1 MPREPGFR
9 VARRL
14 PWRKS
19 GGPAD
24 ERTSARHDARVAG
37 PVRPARDRG
46 GRTRRQHGNSLGSGR
61 LGREPQ
67 AGRGPRG
74 PGSPRLPEPEGGTRQ
89 SRRTARARDPPV
101 PALRRRQA
109 GQEPRRRRRRRV
121 QGEERGDARVP
132 AGRDR
137 LPRHRPHPPRSAAR
151 GARDR
156 DHRVKKE
163 KTMRFGLLQ
172 EAETE
177 IGSTHYFRYRELVR
191 EVRRAEEMGFD
202 YWGTSEQHFVSP
214 LATVTAPEVL
224 YGAIAAQTHT
234 INIRHM
240 VTLLPFA
247 FNHPLRVAERMATLD
262 IVSNGRA
269 QLGCGRAN
277 HLWQL
282 DAFQIKA
289 TETRAQMLEAME
301 VIDKALR
308 LDEFEHEG
316 PLLKIPKRRLSPR
329 PVQHPRPPMYV
340 IATSTESHQI
350 AGERG
355 HGVISCDNWL
365 GWDHLREQAG
375 IYTSTLSKAKP
386 ASGII
391 NDSLGACAL
400 TGYCAETWEEAAKI
414 GGPIAFSF
422 LNGVLESL
430 YLPLS
435 KASKDYAYFGRI
447 ADELDELRPSG
458 RAK

>member
-1 MPREPGFR
+1 
-9 VARRL
+9 
-14 PWRKS
+14 
-19 GGPAD
+19 
-24 ERTSARHDARVAG
+24 
-37 PVRPARDRG
+37 
-46 GRTRRQHGNSLGSGR
+46 
-61 LGREPQ
+61 
-67 AGRGPRG
+67 
-74 PGSPRLPEPEGGTRQ
+74 
-89 SRRTARARDPPV
+89 
-101 PALRRRQA
+101 
-109 GQEPRRRRRRRV
+109 
-121 QGEERGDARVP
+121 
-132 AGRDR
+132 
-137 LPRHRPHPPRSAAR
+137 
-151 GARDR
+151 
-156 DHRVKKE
+156 KKE

-289 TETRAQMLEAME
+289 TETRAQMLESME

-340 IATSTESHQI
+340 IATSVESHQI

-355 HGVISCDNWL
+355 YGVISCDNWR
-365 GWDHLREQAG
+365 GWDHLEEQARV
-375 IYTSTLSKAKP
+375 YEKAIAATK
-386 ASGII
+386 AVIVNRSMG
-391 NDSLGACAL
+391 SCAL
-400 TGYCAETWEEAAKI
+400 TGYCAETMAEAKEVAA
-414 GGPIAFSF
+414 PIAFSF
-422 LNGVLESL
+422 LNDVLDYL
-430 YLPLS
+430 YLPLAR
-435 KASKDYAYFGRI
+435 ASADYHYFTKI
-447 ADELDELRPSG
+447 ATDLDAIRHQHHFE
-458 RAK
+458 

>member
-1 MPREPGFR
+1 
-9 VARRL
+9 
-14 PWRKS
+14 
-19 GGPAD
+19 
-24 ERTSARHDARVAG
+24 
-37 PVRPARDRG
+37 
-46 GRTRRQHGNSLGSGR
+46 
-61 LGREPQ
+61 
-67 AGRGPRG
+67 
-74 PGSPRLPEPEGGTRQ
+74 
-89 SRRTARARDPPV
+89 
-101 PALRRRQA
+101 
-109 GQEPRRRRRRRV
+109 
-121 QGEERGDARVP
+121 
-132 AGRDR
+132 
-137 LPRHRPHPPRSAAR
+137 
-151 GARDR
+151 
-156 DHRVKKE
+156 VKKE

-191 EVRRAEEMGFD
+191 EVQRAEEMGFD

-447 ADELDELRPSG
+447 ADELDELRHSG
-458 RAK
+458 DAKALNDHTPTVILGTPDQVIEKIKRIEKMGYDEVVLRIDGMGHRKLMNSLELMGKYVIPEFKRPNSVVRELSIEGRVG